1 MLFWRLWSGS
11 HMYLS
16 DSIARPQRVRQRR
29 QFARL
34 EVQCRA
40 RIRIG
45 TRQYAGYIHNI
56 SQGGAKLRTLS
67 PIRKLGKVIL
77 RLPDLPPLRC
87 QLRWTDPY
95 NAGVAFELRLPREE
109 LLRWA
114 RERSSAGPDTIL
126 EAEITATP

>member
-1 MLFWRLWSGS
+1 
-11 HMYLS
+11 MYLS
-16 DSIARPQRVRQRR
+16 DSIVRPQRVRQRR

-34 EVQCRA
+34 EVQCPA

-56 SQGGAKLRTLS
+56 SQGGAKLTTLS

-95 NAGVAFELRLPREE
+95 NAGVAFELRLPLEE

-114 RERSSAGPDTIL
+114 RERSSAGVDSIL
-126 EAEITATP
+126 EAEITSTT

>member
-1 MLFWRLWSGS
+1 
-11 HMYLS
+11 MYLS
-16 DSIARPQRVRQRR
+16 DSMVRPQRVRQRR
-29 QFARL
+29 RFPRL
-34 EVQCRA
+34 EVQCPA
-40 RIRIG
+40 RILIG

-56 SQGGAKLRTLS
+56 GQGGAKLTTLS

-114 RERSSAGPDTIL
+114 RERSSAGVHSIL
-126 EAEITATP
+126 EAEITPT